1 VANYNEKQARA
12 EYEKLDKDDLYELC
26 KARDLRGLSKATKPE
41 LIEALVADDKAEVK
55 AAKETEESDT
65 AADPS
70 KEPPKDGAIQA
81 PHPDENK
88 VSPNEVKTNPKNDKP
103 DEPEGERTA
112 PTPQVPPI
120 APPLQQP
127 PLRHPGQGPDQNP
140 DEDPDDPDGT
150 ARKEA
155 EHNAMLADQ
164 IRRIRAAQTEKL
176 EMVLNEPFLPEHLR
190 STIED
195 ELQQRQARAAEA
207 AAVSRLKTQIAR
219 YRVTKGGRYCITG
232 YVGELPTGSLITDK
246 THNLREVRRQGIEF
260 EPASHVELSTDQL
273 GRQISRVV

>member
-1 VANYNEKQARA
+1 MAKYNEKQARA
-12 EYEKLDKDDLYELC
+12 EYEKLDKDDLYELT

-41 LIEALVADDKAEVK
+41 LVEALVADDKAEVK
-55 AAKETEESDT
+55 AAKQETEEP
-65 AADPS
+65 DPS
-70 KEPPKDGAIQA
+70 QEPPVQA

-88 VSPNEVKTNPKNDKP
+88 ISPNEIKTNPKNDKP
-103 DEPEGERTA
+103 DEPDGGRTA

-120 APPLQQP
+120 AQPLQQP
-127 PLRHPGQGPDQNP
+127 PLRHPDQDPDQ
-140 DEDPDDPDGT
+140 DPDDPDGT
-150 ARKEA
+150 AAKEA
-155 EHNAMLADQ
+155 AHNAQLADQ

-176 EMVLNEPFLPEHLR
+176 EMVLNEPYLPEHLR
-190 STIED
+190 AAIED
-195 ELQQRQARAAEA
+195 ELQQRQATAAEA
-207 AAVSRLKTQIAR
+207 AAASRRKTQIAR